1 MLKGEKGAFRESP
14 AQILYFQ
21 LVAHARQP
29 IFYQAFGVPD
39 TVVGRFDMILLFVA
53 LVVRRLRGD
62 ALSEDARAL
71 ADGLFDV
78 LFADMDRSLR
88 EMGISDIRVG
98 KKVKAMA
105 QAFYG
110 RSTAY
115 DAALDGGEPLD
126 EALRRNLYASTEVD
140 EAMVQNMAAYIQRA
154 MAGLEGH
161 TLNRLIAGDPG
172 FVPPTQGDVDPGGEE
187 I

>member
-1 MLKGEKGAFRESP
+1 MPKREKGAFQKSP

-21 LVAHARQP
+21 IVAHARQP
-29 IFYQAFGVPD
+29 IFYQSFGVPD

-62 ALSEDARAL
+62 APSEDARTL

-98 KKVKAMA
+98 KKVKVMA

-115 DAALDGGEPLD
+115 DAALDGREPLGD
-126 EALRRNLYASTEVD
+126 ALSRNLYASA
-140 EAMVQNMAAYIQRA
+140 EADKAVIKNMAAYIQRA
-154 MAGLEGH
+154 MVGLEGH
-161 TLNRLIAGDPG
+161 TLKRLIAGGPG
-172 FVPPTQGDVDPGGEE
+172 FIPPTQGDVDPGGEE